1 LSYLVMTARL
11 RLSRPMP
18 HSTAWRCLYL
28 SLSNAGGL
36 PPELPFFFRLAT
48 WSFFSG
54 MVQRMPRRRSQA
66 RLAREP

>member
-1 LSYLVMTARL
+1 
-11 RLSRPMP
+11 MP
-18 HSTAWRCLYL
+18 HSTAWRCLYF
-28 SLSNAGGL
+28 SLPKAGGL
-36 PPELPFFFRLAT
+36 PPELPFFLRLAT